1 MTMSMG
7 FSLRQSLKHEILI
20 QMPVIQ
26 WSLLTAYQSGQAGPP
41 PYVPPTFEEEEF
53 VPVFKAA
60 RRRIEGFYQLDH
72 IAKMKRVDEVNAV
85 YRFAYTQGKD
95 SESGDKKGYY
105 KIPLMRDF
113 NVKHNLDEIKI
124 RISAAEFYLATGLL
138 KAVGQMERI
147 AHAVPYYGLYKS
159 VEKHLK
165 KRGAKLDQVV
175 LVFVDRGGR
184 LPCII
189 LQRALNL
196 PAMESLKVDQGSHGD
211 GIDGDKIEDF
221 VKRGVLRGKH
231 VLFVDSTVDSGRQ
244 IRAIKRFFEPRKA
257 ELGFLDWSIVGS
269 NEYGRSLDERHSDI
283 NWGVD
288 PDETF
293 EDNPQLMGI
302 DYDGCHTKVKECPT
316 EASVAIREC
325 LMSVPDG
332 WFYEADDIAEET
344 ARQLREWKKRQS
356 QRRAEH
362 RRETVVGRQA
372 HKAEVEKF
380 RAEEKEARRQ
390 AKAELAAARKADRV
404 ERELVRITSSKTWQ
418 RTMAADDGQYPS
430 EVLPETVPNGQ
441 RHQHMSI
448 LVVGSGQQDLPQERA
463 QFVADNLGP
472 HCSFLAGTPNGN
484 PGAVL
489 KAALSSPKVQ
499 TPEVRLY
506 QPGYR
511 KGQTDG
517 SYGGVPVKFAGD
529 DKDGMRHQMVADSQ
543 AVLALGG
550 REGTLREVLLALD
563 AGKPTLIVR
572 GYGPVAEFLLNSRR
586 MRKNPSLIP
595 CSDLTDAIQ
604 RIFSMS
610 AA

>member
-53 VPVFKAA
+53 TPVFKTA
-60 RRRIEGFYQLDH
+60 RRKIAGFDQLDH
-72 IAKMKRVDEVNAV
+72 VAKMRRVDEVNAV
-85 YRFAYTQGKD
+85 YRFAYTQGED
-95 SESGDKKGYY
+95 SESGDKKGYF

-113 NVKHNLDEIKI
+113 NADIDKIKI

-147 AHAVPYYGLYKS
+147 AHTVPYFGLYKS
-159 VEKHLK
+159 VQKHLK

-175 LVFVDRGGR
+175 LVSVDRGGR

-196 PAMESLKVDQGSHGD
+196 LTMESLKVDQGSHGD

-221 VKRGVLRGKH
+221 IKRGVLRGKH

-244 IRAIKRFFEPRKA
+244 INAIKRFFEPRKV

-269 NEYGRSLDERHSDI
+269 NEYGQSLDERHSDI
-283 NWGVD
+283 NWGVN

-316 EASVAIREC
+316 EASIAIREC

-332 WFYEADDIAEET
+332 WYYEAEDIAEET
-344 ARQLREWKKRQS
+344 VRQLREWKKRQI

-362 RRETVVGRQA
+362 RRKTTAGRQA
-372 HKAEVEKF
+372 HRDEVEKF

-390 AKAELAAARKADRV
+390 AKAEHAVVRKADRI
-404 ERELVRITSSKTWQ
+404 ERELVRITSSKTWR
-418 RTMAADDGQYPS
+418 RTLSADDGQYPP
-430 EVLPETVPNGQ
+430 EALPETVPNGQ
-441 RHQHMSI
+441 RHQHMNI
-448 LVVGSGQQDLPQERA
+448 LVVGSGQQDLPQDRA

-472 HCSFLAGTPNGN
+472 HCSLLAGTPNGN

-489 KAALSSPKVQ
+489 KATLANPKVPV
-499 TPEVRLY
+499 PEVRLY
-506 QPGYR
+506 QPGYQQGR
-511 KGQTDG
+511 TDG
-517 SYGGVPVKFAGD
+517 NFGGVPVKFAGG
-529 DKDGMRHQMVADSQ
+529 DKDAMRQQMVADSQ

-572 GYGPVAEFLLNSRR
+572 GYGPVAEFILQNRR
-586 MRKNPSLIP
+586 LRKNPSLIP
-595 CSDLTDAIQ
+595 CSDLTDAVM
-604 RIFSMS
+604 RIYAMS